1 MKGILGLVATLNST
15 GLLSVDGDNDNDNDI
30 MDDDNDSQTQPCLW
44 FAHDAH
50 PESPSQGD
58 AEDPGQ
64 ISFRSSVDCKT

>member
-1 MKGILGLVATLNST
+1 MN
-15 GLLSVDGDNDNDNDI
+15 
-30 MDDDNDSQTQPCLW
+30 DDNASQTQLCLW

-64 ISFRSSVDCKT
+64 ISFTLDLQLIVKHKLQT